1 MAKNRFV
8 AEVTFKHKKNSSKNK
23 MLVKFYRTL
32 PKDVRFYP
40 CGRFSGAMIDVPLEL
55 GFL

>member
-23 MLVKFYRTL
+23 MLAKFYRTL

-40 CGRFSGAMIDVPLEL
+40 CGDFLEQ
-55 GFL
+55 